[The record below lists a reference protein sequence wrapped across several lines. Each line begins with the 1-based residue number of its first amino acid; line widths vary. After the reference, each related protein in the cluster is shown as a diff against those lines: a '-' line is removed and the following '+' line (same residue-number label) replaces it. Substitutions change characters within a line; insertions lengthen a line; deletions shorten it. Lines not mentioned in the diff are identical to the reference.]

1 MLYKEET
8 VAVYTRAS
16 DIIIN
21 NPLPSSGLNPQ
32 IRFNEERAVKDPD
45 GTLRQIGGMIGQC
58 GIEMTADIATASFP
72 LVHPELDVVLGEAT
86 YQDLQVMLYSL
97 YLHATDL
104 RDNAPAD
111 EAIPL
116 PEGVES
122 VLDQEPTT

>member
-16 DIIIN
+16 DIMIN
-21 NPLPSSGLNPQ
+21 NPLPSSGLSPQ

-58 GIEMTADIATASFP
+58 GLEMTAENATTPFP
-72 LVHPELDVVLGEAT
+72 LMHPELNVQIGEAT
-86 YQDLQVMLYSL
+86 YQDLQVLLYSL
-97 YLHATDL
+97 YIHATEL

-111 EAIPL
+111 EPIPL

-122 VLDQEPTT
+122 ALDMGDA